1 MPQMEPPCGPVPCEN
16 DFSMDE
22 FLLLKNKRPY
32 PTKDKTKVYTP
43 PVYML
48 TNMSFRITAGCRRRL
63 LNLRAAL
70 RSPFRMHS
78 LQPLPPSG
86 PLSEGRRHP
95 YYFSICGLTY
105 YGFTIA
111 SPASKSQE
119 KKGLDIWE
127 KVGYTAYG

>member
-1 MPQMEPPCGPVPCEN
+1 MI
-16 DFSMDE
+16 FSMDE

-48 TNMSFRITAGCRRRL
+48 TNMSFPDNGRMPSAPTEPSGRPPEPIQNAQP
-63 LNLRAAL
+63 AA
-70 RSPFRMHS
+70 
-78 LQPLPPSG
+78 LPPSG

-111 SPASKSQE
+111 SLLP
-119 KKGLDIWE
+119 
-127 KVGYTAYG
+127 KVKRKRA